1 MLVNAG
7 KTLFLGESVKVFL
20 KEISTLIGELKQV
33 FSPPQGG
40 WAASTLSRAQRG
52 QTGGGRTNPSSLSFS
67 CPPTLAILIL
77 GPCDLDLIMPIDFLF
92 IQLANSRL

>member
-33 FSPPQGG
+33 FSPPQGDG
-40 WAASTLSRAQRG
+40 QHPLYQGPKEDKQEEEEQIHLLSLFLLPSNIG
-52 QTGGGRTNPSSLSFS
+52 NPDSWSL
-67 CPPTLAILIL
+67 
-77 GPCDLDLIMPIDFLF
+77 
-92 IQLANSRL
+92 